1 MKISKVSGPSGDY
14 FQDESR
20 KAFRRIVGG
29 MSFPGSGKNGFVV
42 VLGEDMEGDFEHR
55 ERHLRV
61 IYESRDYLGQGF
73 MEPVP
78 VLKECSRLT
87 RMMKV
92 SRWMC
97 LIGPYVY
104 AVADHNREMFKTRQ
118 APVNLVPP
126 PGEHDFEYYAG
137 LVKARM
143 LHKKTLHLGEGT
155 LPGKLASLPLDL
167 SGEKFPD
174 HPEVSALFFAV
185 AGAELIGKDD
195 TRSRAKRI
203 RTSDAGY

>member
-1 MKISKVSGPSGDY
+1 MKISKVSGPAGNY
-14 FQDESR
+14 FQDES
-20 KAFRRIVGG
+20 KKTFRRIVGG

-42 VLGEDMEGDFEHR
+42 VVGEDLKEDFEHR

-61 IYESRDYLGQGF
+61 LYESRDYLGQGF

-92 SRWMC
+92 GIWMG
-97 LIGPYVY
+97 LIGPHIH
-104 AVADHNREMFKTRQ
+104 AVAEHNREMFKTRQ
-118 APVNLVPP
+118 APVTIVAP
-126 PGEHDFEYYAG
+126 PGEKDFEYYAG

-143 LHKKTLHLGEGT
+143 LHKKTLHLGKGT

-167 SGEKFPD
+167 SREKFSD

-185 AGAELIGKDD
+185 AGAELIGKND
-195 TRSRAKRI
+195 TPARSKRI